1 MWVNTPLFLSPTG
14 SPLADM
20 TPSTLG
26 LRFSGWCD
34 EKKSAPMDDC
44 DAPLGGKA
52 LGEGGSMVDRSG
64 CESMC
69 SYISRN
75 LSKSVG
81 KKMSKYPGWTNKV
94 DVGTVVFW

>member
-1 MWVNTPLFLSPTG
+1 MDSEEALLLNGKTRGVGEPMAG
-14 SPLADM
+14 
-20 TPSTLG
+20 G
-26 LRFSGWCD
+26 SGW
-34 EKKSAPMDDC
+34 
-44 DAPLGGKA
+44 
-52 LGEGGSMVDRSG
+52 
-64 CESMC
+64 ESMC